1 MKYRRKLWAGI
12 GMAILLAASGATSGL
27 LAPSAA
33 RAGVLKVS
41 MEEEESEVRR
51 VANDPLLY
59 LSELDLIRA
68 FYLAGEA
75 LLDVEG
81 NRKAAGS
88 MFVEPFFEGY
98 GDLEPVLAARGAAP
112 FGDEM
117 IMAMD
122 LAREDAPVA
131 EVKAAV
137 ARVYAALDA
146 AEKVAPKSGK
156 ERLRAEVTLTAIML
170 ARAATQ
176 YEMALSPTGPEEAW
190 AGGYGIWKAAERR
203 SSALLPKLEGVND
216 GLAADLAAA
225 RKVFGD
231 VYRSVTE
238 PETTQAT
245 AEALREAST
254 GLSEQAKRF

>member
-33 RAGVLKVS
+33 RADILKVS
-41 MEEEESEVRR
+41 MEEESEVRR
-51 VANDPLLY
+51 VADDPLLY

-81 NRKAAGS
+81 SRKAAGS

-117 IMAMD
+117 IMTMD

-203 SSALLPKLEGVND
+203 SNALLPKLEGVND

-225 RKVFGD
+225 KKVFGD

-254 GLSEQAKRF
+254 RLSEQAKRF

>member
-33 RAGVLKVS
+33 RADILKVS
-41 MEEEESEVRR
+41 MEEESEVRR
-51 VANDPLLY
+51 VADDPLLY

-117 IMAMD
+117 IMTMD

-203 SSALLPKLEGVND
+203 SNALLPKLEGVND

-254 GLSEQAKRF
+254 RLSEQAKRF

>member
-33 RAGVLKVS
+33 RADILKVS
-41 MEEEESEVRR
+41 MEEESEVRR
-51 VANDPLLY
+51 VADDPLLY

-81 NRKAAGS
+81 SRKAAGS

-117 IMAMD
+117 IMTMD

-203 SSALLPKLEGVND
+203 SNALLPKLEGVND

-254 GLSEQAKRF
+254 RLSEQAKRF

>member
-33 RAGVLKVS
+33 RADILKVS
-41 MEEEESEVRR
+41 MEEESEVRR
-51 VANDPLLY
+51 VADDPLLY

-81 NRKAAGS
+81 SRKAAGS

-117 IMAMD
+117 IMTMD

-156 ERLRAEVTLTAIML
+156 ERLGAEVTLTAIML

-203 SSALLPKLEGVND
+203 SNALLPKLEGVND

-225 RKVFGD
+225 KKVFGD

-254 GLSEQAKRF
+254 RLSEQAKRF

>member
-33 RAGVLKVS
+33 RADILKVS
-41 MEEEESEVRR
+41 MEEESEVRR
-51 VANDPLLY
+51 VADDPLLY

-81 NRKAAGS
+81 SRKAAGS

-117 IMAMD
+117 IMTMD

-156 ERLRAEVTLTAIML
+156 ERLGAEVTLTAIML

-203 SSALLPKLEGVND
+203 SNALLPKLEGVND

-254 GLSEQAKRF
+254 RLSEQAKRF

>member
-33 RAGVLKVS
+33 RADILKVS
-41 MEEEESEVRR
+41 MEEESEVRR
-51 VANDPLLY
+51 VADDPLFY

-81 NRKAAGS
+81 SRKAAGS

-156 ERLRAEVTLTAIML
+156 ERLGAEVTLTAIML

-203 SSALLPKLEGVND
+203 SNALLPKLEGVND

>member
-33 RAGVLKVS
+33 RADILKVS
-41 MEEEESEVRR
+41 MEEESEVRR
-51 VANDPLLY
+51 VADDPLLY

-81 NRKAAGS
+81 SRKAAGS

-156 ERLRAEVTLTAIML
+156 ERLGAEVTLTAIML

-203 SSALLPKLEGVND
+203 SNALLPKLEGVND

-254 GLSEQAKRF
+254 RLSEQAKRF

>member
-33 RAGVLKVS
+33 RADILKVS
-41 MEEEESEVRR
+41 MEEESEVRR
-51 VANDPLLY
+51 VADDPLLY

-81 NRKAAGS
+81 SRKAAGS

-98 GDLEPVLAARGAAP
+98 GDLEPVLAARGGAP

-117 IMAMD
+117 IMTMD

-156 ERLRAEVTLTAIML
+156 ERLGAEVTLTAIML

-203 SSALLPKLEGVND
+203 SNALLPKLEGVND